1 LFGGILM
8 VVAIS
13 VFVLIHEAGH
23 FLAARATGMKATEF
37 FLGFGPR
44 IWSFRRGETEFG
56 VKAIPLGGYVR
67 IAGMNDREWVHPDDI
82 HRTYREQVFWKKSV
96 VVLSG
101 VTLNML
107 MAFLLLFGLFWV
119 SGSFEFTTTVGRVS
133 PETSE
138 GIASPAAEAGL
149 RDGDTLVAIDGVVVD
164 GWDHAVSVIMAR
176 PGKLVT
182 IDVLREGNPK
192 SIEVTLGSVHPST
205 GEATGFLGVSPSTR
219 RIPVGPVRAASLA
232 AGAEWSILTGT
243 LEALARI
250 VRPES
255 LAELG
260 GVLAGR
266 NEVSDAIRPV
276 SPIGL
281 VQIGTQVARVGI
293 GNVVFLLAVV
303 NVTLAIF
310 NSLPLYP
317 LDGGH
322 FAVALYEKVTRR
334 RVDARRLIPV
344 AVTVVMLMVFLG
356 LVAVVLDIV
365 DPLTL

>member
-1 LFGGILM
+1 MVGGILM

-56 VKAIPLGGYVR
+56 VKALPLGGYVR
-67 IAGMNDREWVHPDDI
+67 IAGMNDRELVDPADI
-82 HRTYREQVFWKKSV
+82 DRTYREQVFWKKSV

-101 VTLNML
+101 VALNML
-107 MAFLLLFGLFWV
+107 MAFLLLFGLFWA
-119 SGSFEFTTTVGRVS
+119 SGSVAFTTTVARVS
-133 PETSE
+133 PEVSE
-138 GIASPAAEAGL
+138 GVASPAAEAGL
-149 RDGDTLVAIDGVVVD
+149 QAGDTLVAIDGVELA
-164 GWDHAVSVIMAR
+164 GWDHAVAVIMAR
-176 PGKLVT
+176 PGKSVM
-182 IDVLREGNPK
+182 IDLLRDGYPE
-192 SIEVTLGSVHPST
+192 SIEITLGAFHPST

-219 RIPVGPVRAASLA
+219 RVPVGPIGAASLA
-232 AGAEWSILTGT
+232 ASAEWSILTGT
-243 LEALARI
+243 LEALGRI
-250 VRPES
+250 VRPAS

-260 GVLAGR
+260 GALAGR
-266 NEVSDAIRPV
+266 TDVSDSIRPV

-281 VQIGTQVARVGI
+281 INLGTQVARVGI
-293 GNVVFLLAVV
+293 GNMVILLAVV

-322 FAVALYEKVTRR
+322 FAVAVYEKITGR
-334 RVDARRLIPV
+334 RVDSRRLIPV